1 MTQDG
6 NGPEIGPVTSDLEAM
21 RDALRLY
28 GHDIR
33 AAVSDI
39 IGGLRLMDVDRL
51 PPDAQTHIERVR
63 VAGETLAELVDGA
76 MMLTLG
82 AGAVNRSRQLRF
94 PQFPGRD

>member
-1 MTQDG
+1 
-6 NGPEIGPVTSDLEAM
+6 M

-51 PPDAQTHIERVR
+51 PPDAQTQIERVR
-63 VAGETLAELVDGA
+63 IAGETLAELVDGA
-76 MMLTLG
+76 MMLTSG
-82 AGAVNRSRQLRF
+82 RERSTAAASFDFRSFLA
-94 PQFPGRD
+94 RD